1 MPGFAR
7 LNVESQ
13 GVNRRMVANGLA
25 WRSTPYSKNAAMAD
39 AENVALATQRGLWA
53 D

>member
-13 GVNRRMVANGLA
+13 GVSRRMVANGLSWHSA
-25 WRSTPYSKNAAMAD
+25 PYSKNAAMAD
-39 AENVALATQRGLWA
+39 AENVALARQRGS
-53 D
+53 